1 VRHLATSSSLF
12 SNDQIMEAEAVQHD
26 LLMQQYRLKVM
37 DTQQVLVVQPWYPPN
52 HHWARPDTNDELM
65 MAETLG
71 LVFTLGWN
79 VIDGLS
85 IVIRENSDRY
95 FLGTGQLEQLKAM
108 ISDLEGNQGKYVS
121 CVFLSTY
128 RLSSKQRIT
137 METILERP
145 VMDRYNVILQ
155 IFHKHAQTKEAKLQV
170 Q

>member
-1 VRHLATSSSLF
+1 MLSRTFFNAILRPKRTHLVRHLATSSSLF
-12 SNDQIMEAEAVQHD
+12 SNGKKYNQETAKDQIMEAEAVQHD

-71 LVFTLGWN
+71 LVSTLGWN

-128 RLSSKQRIT
+128 R
-137 METILERP
+137 
-145 VMDRYNVILQ
+145 
-155 IFHKHAQTKEAKLQV
+155 
-170 Q
+170 